1 MNLRI
6 VLVLV
11 ATTVIVLLQSA
22 RAGQA
27 APAKPLNI
35 VIAIAEDEYHAKET
49 LPAFAKSEL
58 NDPLRFNVKIIQSDS
73 KTDLPG
79 TEALKDADLLIMF
92 LRRRELPEA
101 QLKAFQT
108 YFDSGKPLVAIRT
121 SCHAFQNWLEFDKV
135 VLGCNYNNHYAATG
149 TLSIATAKGQASN
162 PILRG
167 IPEQFTSSSSLYKM
181 MPLADT
187 CTPLLIGT
195 WTNKPAEP
203 VAWTNVHKGGRV
215 FFTSLGSPED
225 FKSPVFVRLLRNGV
239 LWAAERTAE
248 N

>member
-1 MNLRI
+1 
-6 VLVLV
+6 
-11 ATTVIVLLQSA
+11 
-22 RAGQA
+22 
-27 APAKPLNI
+27 LNI

-58 NDPLRFNVKIIQSDS
+58 EEKLHFNVKIIQSDS

-79 TEALKDADLLIMF
+79 TEALRDADLLIMF

-101 QLKAFQT
+101 QLKAFQA

-149 TLSIATAKGQASN
+149 TLSISTAKGQTGN

-167 IPEQFTSSSSLYKM
+167 IPEQFTSSSSLYKV

-187 CTPLLIGT
+187 CTPLLMGT
-195 WTNKPAEP
+195 WTNKRAEP
-203 VAWTNVHKGGRV
+203 VAWTNIHKGGRV
-215 FFTSLGSPED
+215 FFTSMGSPED
-225 FKSPVFVRLLRNGV
+225 FKSPIFVRLLSNGV
-239 LWAAERTAE
+239 VWAAERTPAS
-248 N
+248 